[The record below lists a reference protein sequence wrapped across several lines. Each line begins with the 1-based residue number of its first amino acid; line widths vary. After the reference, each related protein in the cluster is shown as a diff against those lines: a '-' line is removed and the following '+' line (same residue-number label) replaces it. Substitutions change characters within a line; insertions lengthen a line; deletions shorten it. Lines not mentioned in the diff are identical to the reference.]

1 MVDHSPDFIQQKKAV
16 EREILKDQLLNQ
28 IEEKRAERQKQKERD
43 VQTGVSIPIENN
55 YKNPYLD
62 YSKPLAQIL
71 KEQIESKL
79 QEKERQARVNERRLL
94 RFDYKIK
101 CFRKRK
107 NLLDKATL
115 LLRGCNKMYTIKL

>member
-1 MVDHSPDFIQQKKAV
+1 MQKQIDEVQRKKREEKEKSREPYETTIRGVVDHSPDFIQQKKAV

-79 QEKERQARVNERRLL
+79 QEKERQARVN
-94 RFDYKIK
+94 
-101 CFRKRK
+101 
-107 NLLDKATL
+107 
-115 LLRGCNKMYTIKL
+115 